1 MFSLYRLL
9 SFAVLSLVLLAAASA
24 RQPRGTEESAAAGEA
39 MSITI
44 TIDNG
49 KSAVTLS
56 ATLADNKSAAAFAEL
71 LKKGAVTV
79 AMHGYGG
86 FEQVG
91 TLPRSLPR
99 GDTQITTVPGDIM
112 LYQGNQVVMFYGT
125 NAWAYTRLGKITG
138 KTQDELKAILGSGD
152 VTAVF
157 ALAD

>member
-9 SFAVLSLVLLAAASA
+9 SFAVLSLVLLAAACA
-24 RQPRGTEESAAAGEA
+24 GQARGTEETATTGDT

-49 KSAVTLS
+49 KSTHVLNA
-56 ATLADNKSAAAFAEL
+56 ALADNKSAAAFAGL
-71 LKKGAVTV
+71 LKRGAVTV
-79 AMHGYGG
+79 AMRGYGG

-91 TLPRSLPR
+91 TLPQGFPRS
-99 GDTQITTVPGDIM
+99 DTQIATVPGDIM

-138 KTQDELKAILGSGD
+138 KAQDELRAILGSGD
-152 VTAVF
+152 VTATF
-157 ALAD
+157 SLAQ

>member
-9 SFAVLSLVLLAAASA
+9 SFTVLSLVLLAAACA
-24 RQPRGTEESAAAGEA
+24 RQPCETEETATTGDT

-49 KSAVTLS
+49 KSTHVLN

-91 TLPRSLPR
+91 TLPQSLPR
-99 GDTQITTVPGDIM
+99 SDTQITTVSGDIM

-125 NAWAYTRLGKITG
+125 NAWAYTRLGKLTG
-138 KTQDELKAILGSGD
+138 KTQDELRAILGSGD

-157 ALAD
+157 ALAR

>member
-9 SFAVLSLVLLAAASA
+9 SFAVLSFVLLAAACA
-24 RQPRGTEESAAAGEA
+24 RQPLGTEETATTGDT

-44 TIDNG
+44 TLDNG
-49 KSAVTLS
+49 KSASTLS

-91 TLPRSLPR
+91 TLPQSLPR
-99 GDTQITTVPGDIM
+99 SDTQITTVPGDIM

-157 ALAD
+157 ALTR

>member
-1 MFSLYRLL
+1 
-9 SFAVLSLVLLAAASA
+9 
-24 RQPRGTEESAAAGEA
+24 

-49 KSAVTLS
+49 KSTHVLS

-91 TLPRSLPR
+91 TLPQGLPR
-99 GDTQITTVPGDIM
+99 SDTQITTVSGDIM

-138 KTQDELKAILGSGD
+138 KTQDELRAILGSGD

-157 ALAD
+157 ALAR

>member
-9 SFAVLSLVLLAAASA
+9 SFAVLSLVLLAAACA
-24 RQPRGTEESAAAGEA
+24 RQPLGTEETATTGDT
-39 MSITI
+39 MNITI

-49 KSAVTLS
+49 KSTHVLN
-56 ATLADNKSAAAFAEL
+56 ATLADNKSAAAFVEL

-91 TLPRSLPR
+91 TLPQSLPTS
-99 GDTQITTVPGDIM
+99 DTKITTVSGDIM

-125 NAWAYTRLGKITG
+125 NTWAYTRLGKITG
-138 KTQDELKAILGSGD
+138 KTQDELRAILGSGD

-157 ALAD
+157 ALAR